1 MHEMALAEGILSVVL
16 DASGGANVRAVDLQ
30 VGALQLVVPESLR
43 FSFELAAAGTPA
55 EGAVVNVHETPARLK
70 CRACGAETVLRTPP
84 FQCERCTSTDVNVI
98 SGDEVMVESVEL
110 DGGELIRR
118 REVPANEILEEHMK
132 QHHAGTS

>member
-16 DASGGANVRAVDLQ
+16 DASGGANVRKVDLQ

-43 FSFELAAAGTPA
+43 FSFDLVAAGTPA
-55 EGAVVNVHETPARLK
+55 EGALVTVHETPARLK
-70 CRACGAETVLRTPP
+70 CRACRSETVLLQPP
-84 FQCERCTSTDVNVI
+84 FQCGRCAATDVTVI

-118 REVPANEILEEHMK
+118 REVAANEILDEHMK
-132 QHHAGTS
+132 QHHAGQS